1 MGCPNGLLVYAKQHA
16 LHGVGDHKTGVKLPC
31 VLAVGEGFVNDDVGG
46 LLLAVAGNAHIADAK
61 CTVVEQTCERER
73 AAIGRVGDLH
83 VQCAEIL
90 HIGGLRSDAASGE

>member
-1 MGCPNGLLVYAKQHA
+1 MSEHEA
-16 LHGVGDHKTGVKLPC
+16 GVQLPC

-46 LLLAVAGNAHIADAK
+46 LLLAVAGDAHMVDAK
-61 CTVVEQTCERER
+61 CAVVEQTCER

-90 HIGGLRSDAASGE
+90 HIGGFRGDAASGEQCGKDGADFIFRLP